1 MALTANYNSLIKSIF
16 NMWMTYPSSPSG
28 QSETPKG
35 YLPVTNIWGSTFYL
49 SLANK
54 PLNAPWTQAYRSIL
68 LCPII
73 GGWHSSG
80 DYYVAPYQNNY
91 IGVWVVIGSGTHDP
105 NDSIYNLAS
114 PINTSDL
121 TIYYGLPIGQSAT
134 GDPITQLHT
143 TYRFQITNNKSESL
157 TISEVGI
164 VGEFAVSGANGQ
176 GGDANEMQQCLLD
189 YTLLS
194 TPIEIPVSGT
204 GILEYTLTTDLTSN

>member
-16 NMWMTYPSSPSG
+16 NMWMTYSSSSQVG
-28 QSETPKG
+28 TPKG

-49 SLANK
+49 GLANRQ
-54 PLNAPWTQAYRSIL
+54 LSRPWSEAHRSIL
-68 LCPII
+68 LCPAI

-80 DYYVAPYQNNY
+80 EYYTTPYYNTY
-91 IGVWVVIGSGTHDP
+91 VGVWVVIGSGTHDP

-114 PINTSDL
+114 PINTSNL
-121 TIYYGLPIGQSAT
+121 GIYYGLPIGQTAT

-143 TYRFQITNNKSESL
+143 TYKFQITNNKSESL

-176 GGDANEMQQCLLD
+176 GGDADEMQQCLLD

-194 TPIEIPVSGT
+194 TPLEIPVSGT